1 MYLDSFP
8 LHVSSEARKDKDF
21 FYFFLFFYTV
31 VATLMGFGEA
41 GVHAVVPLLAR
52 PGSLCMSKVEIC
64 YSDAK
69 SVA

>member
-1 MYLDSFP
+1 
-8 LHVSSEARKDKDF
+8 
-21 FYFFLFFYTV
+21 
-31 VATLMGFGEA
+31 MGFGEA